1 MTTVLG
7 DLGRTNEGCEQL
19 VQDVRRFFKD
29 LGRSAPVIDERV
41 PIRLALF
48 GQYNAGKS
56 TLVNAL
62 LKKHVAV
69 TGDAPETKLAQVYK
83 VDGFEI
89 VDLPGG
95 DARVQE
101 SEEALRALGSAHAV
115 LYLVSSATGFDYQT
129 LWDDLQLLTGRG
141 IPFLI
146 VVNDKKPHQDEESEQ
161 RFRQQVIA
169 HFHEVASKR
178 LSGQTWTNRFFWVRA
193 KSAERGRLEGKDGLV
208 AGSGI
213 VPLEHALAGI
223 LRDSEALLRDAA
235 RLRKLQEALSSVR
248 RTLEDSEEAASLR
261 GVEQALQRCEVA
273 RERLETAARLVME
286 DSFSPLRDSI
296 SAVLRRAIAG
306 RSTEKADV
314 LSEVSELVSGTYE
327 GALAAFQGRCEAELT
342 DLATQIGRDVPNL
355 KAPKF
360 ADPVLHLGEVPSVEA
375 SGVDVTT
382 ILRRFAA
389 GAAAFKEAVRSAEGA
404 VAAVASTAAKQVAKS
419 AAEETGKA
427 IVRKGAVA
435 AEAGGQAAAAAGKEG
450 AKTAG
455 KIIGPILLF
464 AVAALEIF
472 DGFRAAQRE
481 KDTHAAAAREA
492 DAKAD
497 LAARTARQQFMAAAS
512 ALVSG
517 ALSPVERAC
526 RDELRA
532 RSRATSDVAA
542 RLSTLAELAARTN
555 SLLAGLTDSATR

>member
-1 MTTVLG
+1 MATILG

-19 VQDVRRFFKD
+19 VQDVRRFFKE

-69 TGDAPETKLAQVYK
+69 TGDAPETKLAHVYE

-89 VDLPGG
+89 ADLPGG

-101 SEEALRALGSAHAV
+101 SEEALRALSSAHAV

-161 RFRQQVIA
+161 RFRQQIIA
-169 HFHEVASKR
+169 HFHEVAARR

-213 VPLEHALAGI
+213 VPLEHALAAI
-223 LRDSEALLRDAA
+223 LRDSEGPLRDAA

-261 GVEQALQRCEVA
+261 GVEQALQRCELA

-306 RSTEKADV
+306 RSTKKADV
-314 LSEVSELVSGTYE
+314 ASEVSELLSGTYK

-355 KAPKF
+355 KAPKS
-360 ADPVLHLGEVPSVEA
+360 ADPVLHLGDVPSVEA
-375 SGVDVTT
+375 SGVDAATV
-382 ILRRFAA
+382 LRRFAA
-389 GAAAFKEAVRSAEGA
+389 GAAALKEAVRSAEG
-404 VAAVASTAAKQVAKS
+404 AVASTAAKQVAKS

-427 IVRKGAVA
+427 IVKEGAVA

-455 KIIGPILLF
+455 KIIGPIVLV
-464 AVAALEIF
+464 AVAAWEIW

-481 KDTHAAAAREA
+481 EDAHAAAAREA